1 VSIEIGVSDSTEPT
15 RVAKR
20 AALPF
25 DEAALSARL
34 RTHLP
39 EFAIA
44 DDQLSAVHDKLMAFL
59 RALHQQ
65 NQIHNL
71 SAIREP
77 EQMLIKHIFDS
88 LAVRPF
94 IRSERLIDVGAGG
107 GVPGMPLLLSGAC
120 QRLSLIDSVG
130 KKMRAVNEMAAAC
143 GVESHVET
151 IHARVE
157 TLHRADARLQG
168 SSQIIC
174 RAFASIKDFLT
185 LTANLIPHHSEWLA
199 MKGHFPEDELAE
211 MPRAF
216 ELAAHHRLVIP
227 GLDAERCLLVF
238 RKR

>member
-1 VSIEIGVSDSTEPT
+1 MDASDT
-15 RVAKR
+15 RVSKR
-20 AALPF
+20 QALPF
-25 DEAALSARL
+25 DEASLSARL

-39 EFAIA
+39 ELGIA
-44 DDQLSAVHDKLMAFL
+44 DQQGSAVHDKLMAFL
-59 RALHQQ
+59 YALHQQ

-94 IRSERLIDVGAGG
+94 ISTERLIDVGAGG

-130 KKMRAVNEMAAAC
+130 KKMRAVSEMATST
-143 GVESHVET
+143 GVANAVET

-157 TLHRADARLQG
+157 TLQRTDPRLQG

-185 LTANLIPHHSEWLA
+185 LTANLVPHHSEWLA
-199 MKGHFPEDELAE
+199 MKGHFPEQELAE

-216 ELAAHHRLVIP
+216 ELAAHHRLQVP